1 MFFFVTSIFYSKYD
15 LDFLREKMN
24 LKIYFVFKVWD
35 VLRFEGETYPN

>member
-35 VLRFEGETYPN
+35 VLRFEGETYPK